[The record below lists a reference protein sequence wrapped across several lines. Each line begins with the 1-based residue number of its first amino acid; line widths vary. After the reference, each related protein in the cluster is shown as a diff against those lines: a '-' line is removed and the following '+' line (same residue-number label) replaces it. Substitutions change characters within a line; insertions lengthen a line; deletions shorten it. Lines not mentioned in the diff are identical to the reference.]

1 MINRFRAFSAAAA
14 MMLVPA
20 IASAQAPSTPA
31 FGKGSRVLSLGVMTG
46 GDYEGFGAGGSFEV
60 GTHTLTN
67 TLTLGLGGMVGFVR
81 DSENSGVLGG
91 EFSVT
96 QIPIMAIGNV
106 HLALPN
112 QPKLDLYGG
121 VSLGIISA
129 RVSYD
134 SDIAG
139 VDDSASE
146 SDFGIGIQVGA
157 RYAATPRFQL
167 FGQLGV
173 NDIPLLFA
181 GVSFKL

>member
-1 MINRFRAFSAAAA
+1 MINRFRALTAAAA
-14 MMLVPA
+14 LMLVPA
-20 IASAQAPSTPA
+20 VASAQAASTPA
-31 FGKGSRVLSLGVMTG
+31 FGKGSRVLSLGIMTG
-46 GDYEGFGAGGSFEV
+46 GDYEGFGAGGSFEI
-60 GTHTLTN
+60 GTHQLTN

-81 DSENSGVLGG
+81 DSESGFGAD
-91 EFSVT
+91 FSVT

-106 HLALPN
+106 HLALPS

-134 SDIAG
+134 SPVAG
-139 VDDSASE
+139 VDGSASE
-146 SDFGIGIQVGA
+146 SDFGVGIQVGA
-157 RYAATPRFQL
+157 RYAATERMQV

-181 GVSFKL
+181 GVSFKF